1 MKLIVQF
8 IFALIAVVSIFWLRY
23 EPGFEP
29 LVASL
34 VALATVT
41 GIAIDEQIRR
51 RKAANAHLQQKL
63 FALREIKSIVG
74 NVPPDLGYK
83 QLLVKLMED
92 SDFRGS
98 LTRRLVRLF
107 GLRNELIPYID
118 PEFNQLIDTQFQALY
133 IIRTGSYTFR
143 EDRMEEFARVA
154 VELRELTLST
164 EKVLMA
170 EYDRRRKYIP
180 A

>member
-1 MKLIVQF
+1 MKLIFQN
-8 IFALIAVVSIFWLRY
+8 ISIVVAFFSILWLY
-23 EPGFEP
+23 AEPGFEP

-34 VALATVT
+34 VAHAMVA

-63 FALREIKSIVG
+63 FALREIKSIIG
-74 NVPPDLGYK
+74 NIPPDLGYK
-83 QLLVKLMED
+83 QLLEKLKKD
-92 SDFRGS
+92 SDFRGA

-118 PEFNQLIDTQFQALY
+118 PEFTELIDTQFQALY
-133 IIRTGSYTFR
+133 IIRTGAYTFR

-154 VELRELTLST
+154 VELRELTLSM
-164 EKVLMA
+164 ERALMA
-170 EYDRRRKYIP
+170 EYDKRRKYIP